1 MTKRVSLETIKKEF
15 ESTRKLHSAILSNG
29 EEIRYYAKFSENKI
43 NKLIKELADMIQE
56 SEKQDIDF
64 FNKDERLFQF
74 SYFLVIKYF
83 TDLGKEFPDDYEE
96 SILLFN
102 KMIEIGLFTEI
113 IEALPMEEV
122 GKVIDRLIDKSN
134 TMMRIWEEEQKTL
147 EKINNLKK

>member
-1 MTKRVSLETIKKEF
+1 MTKRISLETIKKEF

-43 NKLIKELADMIQE
+43 NKLVQELANMISE
-56 SEKQDIDF
+56 SEKREVDF
-64 FNKDERLFQF
+64 FDEDERLFQF

-83 TDLGKEFPDDYEE
+83 TDLGKEFPDEYEE

-122 GKVIDRLIDKSN
+122 GKVIDRLIDRSSA
-134 TMMRIWEEEQKTL
+134 MMRIWEEEQKTL
-147 EKINNLKK
+147 EKIQNLKK

>member
-1 MTKRVSLETIKKEF
+1 MTKRINLETIKKEF

-43 NKLIKELADMIQE
+43 NKLVQELANMISE
-56 SEKQDIDF
+56 SEKREVDF
-64 FNKDERLFQF
+64 FDEDERLFQF

-122 GKVIDRLIDKSN
+122 GKVIDRLIDRSSA
-134 TMMRIWEEEQKTL
+134 MMRIWEEEQKTL
-147 EKINNLKK
+147 EKIQNLKK